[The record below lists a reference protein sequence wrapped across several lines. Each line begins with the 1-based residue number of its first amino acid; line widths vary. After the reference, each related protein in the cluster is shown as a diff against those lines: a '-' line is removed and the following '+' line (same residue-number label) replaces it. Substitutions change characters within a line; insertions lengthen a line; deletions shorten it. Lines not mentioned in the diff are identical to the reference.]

1 MTKNNQLKAT
11 QKQKICSF

>member
-1 MTKNNQLKAT
+1 MTKNNKLKAT